1 MVGSVI
7 TDRFVGVTASL
18 AIKVPC
24 SVAAVSN
31 VTLSAAQTVNG
42 IAVTTGDRVLCTAQ
56 DDAVENGIWIVG
68 SAAWS
73 RSPDMDGQRDITTD
87 SLVVCARSGAQ
98 DPAIYHMTSAMPLI
112 VGVDEND
119 WEIFVEGASHD
130 HDSDYS
136 AIDHDHDD
144 EYGGGS
150 FVGVGLWTFR
160 TETSTPPASG
170 QIRFNHAT
178 IESATLLYVH
188 ETNTASDDMSWLLS
202 LLGRSA
208 LMYIQDRDD
217 ATNYTVLEIS
227 SNTDSGAYRT
237 FGIDNVVHV
246 GTGPAQDAV
255 VAIMVSHVNDPTVSE
270 INVQNGNYT
279 TDLADAG
286 QTISKESGGAG
297 ETFTIDSNA
306 NVAYPVGTFI
316 GFNNDGGDD
325 LTIAITSD
333 TLIWADDNTTGSRT
347 IADGGYAVAQKVT
360 TTSWKIAGKQIT

>member
-31 VTLSAAQTVNG
+31 ITLSAAQTVNG

-56 DDAVENGIWIVG
+56 DDAIENGIWIVG

-73 RSPDMDGQRDITTD
+73 RSPDMDGQRDITSL
-87 SLVVCARSGAQ
+87 SLVTCARDGAE
-98 DPAIYHMTSAMPLI
+98 PVIYYMSSAMPLI
-112 VGVDEND
+112 VGEDEND
-119 WEIFVEGASHD
+119 WELFIEGASHD
-130 HDSDYS
+130 HDADY
-136 AIDHDHDD
+136 ADIDHDHDD
-144 EYGGGS
+144 DYGGGS
-150 FVGVGLWTFR
+150 FVGVGLWRFR
-160 TETSTPPASG
+160 TETATPPATG

-188 ETNTASDDMSWLLS
+188 ETNESSDDMSWLLS
-202 LLGRSA
+202 LLGRGA
-208 LMYIQDRDD
+208 LLYIQDRD
-217 ATNYTVLEIS
+217 AASNYTVIEIS
-227 SNTDSGAYRT
+227 SNTDAGDYRT
-237 FGIDNVVHV
+237 FGIENVVHV
-246 GTGPAQDAV
+246 GTGPAQNAL
-255 VAIMVSHVNDPTVSE
+255 VAIMASHVNDPTVSE

-347 IADGGYAVAQKVT
+347 IADGGYAVAHKVAT
-360 TTSWKIAGKQIT
+360 TTWKIAGKQIT